1 MSQQCVLATNS
12 ILGCINRVVALGQG
26 GDRPPLFCPYEA
38 PFRVLRPGLGPPV
51 QEGRGVVGAGPEEGH
66 EDAQRAGASLL

>member
-12 ILGCINRVVALGQG
+12 ILGCINRGVALGQG
-26 GDRPPLFCPYEA
+26 DCLFCPYEA
-38 PFRVLRPGLGPPV
+38 PFRVLHPGLGPPV
-51 QEGRGVVGAGPEEGH
+51 QEGLGVVGAGPEEGH